1 MQNLTLKNMGVSIMK
16 KMIVLFTLLL
26 IFIGG
31 NLVNA
36 KLSNQEQ
43 ALISADE
50 FYKTY
55 VDKQRYEEY
64 IDSKIKTRKL
74 STIKAL
80 PKVIDEMKWD
90 YESSKQPQYM
100 KEDFIRYTKRF
111 EPERK
116 VYYFFSLKDTGHDV
130 FYQAAMYDA
139 ETKELMYADKGNW

>member
-1 MQNLTLKNMGVSIMK
+1 MGVSIMK
-16 KMIVLFTLLL
+16 KMNVLFTLLL

-36 KLSNQEQ
+36 KQSNQEQ

-50 FYKTY
+50 FYKTF

-64 IDSKIKTRKL
+64 SDSKIKTRKL
-74 STIKAL
+74 TTIKAL

-90 YESSKQPQYM
+90 YERSKQPQYM

-111 EPERK
+111 EPDRK
-116 VYYFFSLKDTGHDV
+116 VYYFFSLKDKGHGV
-130 FYQAAMYDA
+130 FYRAAMYDS